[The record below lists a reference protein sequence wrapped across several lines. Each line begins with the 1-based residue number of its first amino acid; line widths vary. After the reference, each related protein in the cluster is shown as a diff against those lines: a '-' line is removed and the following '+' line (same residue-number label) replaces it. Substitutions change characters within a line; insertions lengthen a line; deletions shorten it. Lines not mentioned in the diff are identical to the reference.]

1 MGLIM
6 NNRKTAINL
15 RSGGKILSGWESRYG
30 YPPMFGRRKILL
42 LIWPLLV
49 EQLLN
54 VFVGMV
60 DVLMVATLG
69 EAAVSG
75 VALVD
80 AINNLIIQVLFAVTS
95 GGTVICAQFVG
106 AKDEKSASR
115 AGGQIFLLTVSA
127 MLVIMGVFL
136 AGKTAL
142 LGRMFGK
149 VEADVMRNSSIYMSL
164 TALSFPFLA
173 AYNSGAA
180 IFRANGNTRI
190 PMLVSL
196 LINGIN
202 IGGNALCIFALKMG
216 VEGVAIPTV
225 FARATAAVLVILL
238 LQAGNNQ
245 VKLRSGADLRP
256 DGRIIRKILSIGIP
270 NGIESG
276 LFQMGK
282 VLLQSLVST
291 LGTASIAAFAVG
303 SNLVTYLYLPGNA
316 LGAAMIT
323 IVGQCYG
330 ASEKEQARFYARK
343 LTALN
348 YVLLAV
354 ICTVMTLCR
363 APLVGMYHLSE
374 EAAGLAQ
381 GLVLIHAAAM
391 IIWPVA
397 FLLPYYLRATGKA
410 TFTMAVAIF
419 SMWVFRIGLA
429 YVFIK
434 GFHMSVLGVWYA
446 MFVDWLFRFVVFAC
460 KFHREKEN

>member
-1 MGLIM
+1 MSLGEKRI
-6 NNRKTAINL
+6 IQ
-15 RSGGKILSGWESRYG
+15 SWEKQYG
-30 YPPMFGRRKILL
+30 YPPMFGRKKLLL

-80 AINNLIIQVLFAVTS
+80 AVNNLIIQVLFAVTS
-95 GGTVICAQFVG
+95 GGTVVCAQFVG

-115 AGGQIFLLTVSA
+115 AGGQIFLLTISA
-127 MLVIMGVFL
+127 MLLIMGVFL
-136 AGKTAL
+136 AGKTVL
-142 LGRMFGK
+142 LGRMFGR
-149 VEADVMRNSSIYMSL
+149 VEADVMRNSSTYLSL

-173 AYNSGAA
+173 AYNSGAS

-202 IGGNALCIFALKMG
+202 IGGNALCIFVLGMG

-225 FARATAAVLVILL
+225 IARAVAAVLVVWL
-238 LQAGNNQ
+238 LQTGNNQ
-245 VKLRSGADLRP
+245 VKLRSSADLRP
-256 DGRIIRKILSIGIP
+256 DGRIIRRILSIGIP

-276 LFQMGK
+276 LFQTGK

-303 SNLVTYLYLPGNA
+303 SNLVTYMYLPGNA

-330 ASEKEQARFYARK
+330 AGEREQARFYARK
-343 LTALN
+343 LVVMN
-348 YVLLAV
+348 YALLAV
-354 ICTVMTLCR
+354 ICTVMALCR
-363 APLVGMYHLSE
+363 APLVGMYHLSA
-374 EAAGLAQ
+374 EADVMAQ
-381 GLVLIHAAAM
+381 GLVLIHALAM
-391 IIWPVA
+391 TIWPVA

-410 TFTMAVAIF
+410 AFTMLVAIS
-419 SMWVFRIGLA
+419 SMWIFRIGLA
-429 YVFIK
+429 YVFIRA
-434 GFHMSVLGVWYA
+434 FHFNVLGIWYA
-446 MFVDWLFRFVVFAC
+446 MFADWFFRFVVFAM
-460 KFHREKEN
+460 KFHASDKE